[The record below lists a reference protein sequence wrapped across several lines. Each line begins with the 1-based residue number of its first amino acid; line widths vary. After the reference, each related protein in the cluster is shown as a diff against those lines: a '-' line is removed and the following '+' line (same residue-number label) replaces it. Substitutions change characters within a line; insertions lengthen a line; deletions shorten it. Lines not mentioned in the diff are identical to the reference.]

1 MRAVLNFLVVV
12 AAGVMLADAI
22 THAQGTTAL
31 FNGFGKLWQISVDGM
46 LGQTSAKANANT
58 KK

>member
-22 THAQGTTAL
+22 THKEGTETL

-46 LGQTSAKANANT
+46 LGQTSSKAAANT